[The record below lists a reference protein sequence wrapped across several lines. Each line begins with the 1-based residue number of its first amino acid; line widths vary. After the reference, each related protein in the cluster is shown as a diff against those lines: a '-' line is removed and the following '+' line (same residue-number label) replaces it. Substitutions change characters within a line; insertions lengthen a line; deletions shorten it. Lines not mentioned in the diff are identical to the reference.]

1 MDEPHFSG
9 SMGTI
14 WQQVKAAARSCQ
26 HLLVDPLHL
35 RPAQCCSV
43 PLGSLKKNLLTLAP
57 MTLQEEASR
66 YALLRRITP
75 ALRHHMAGEFQPIG
89 MMAALLERRLQQASP
104 DMASL
109 RENCSAIGHL
119 SRKAASTCSDL
130 MGWLAPR
137 PQASVPVSEG
147 ITECVSLLSTSL
159 RFKGFALSSQA
170 PELSAQVST
179 SALRN
184 VLTAAILAQSDAATA
199 TADLQV
205 SAHDQG
211 AQVLI
216 ELSLTPV
223 ARPADNLS
231 GEGHRALSWD
241 DVAALA
247 EAAAVGLAR
256 TAQGVQLTLAVV
268 RSP

>member
-1 MDEPHFSG
+1 MPG
-9 SMGTI
+9 PVLLCT
-14 WQQVKAAARSCQ
+14 AR
-26 HLLVDPLHL
+26 LIE
-35 RPAQCCSV
+35 
-43 PLGSLKKNLLTLAP
+43 KNLLTLAP

-130 MGWLAPR
+130 MAWLAPR
-137 PQASVPVSEG
+137 PQAIVPVGEG
-147 ITECVSLLSTSL
+147 ITECVNLLSTSL

-170 PELSAQVST
+170 PELGAQVST

-211 AQVLI
+211 AQVQI
-216 ELSLTPV
+216 DLSLTPV
-223 ARPADNLS
+223 ARAADNHS
-231 GEGHRALSWD
+231 GEDHRALTWD

-247 EAAAVGLAR
+247 EAEAVGLVR